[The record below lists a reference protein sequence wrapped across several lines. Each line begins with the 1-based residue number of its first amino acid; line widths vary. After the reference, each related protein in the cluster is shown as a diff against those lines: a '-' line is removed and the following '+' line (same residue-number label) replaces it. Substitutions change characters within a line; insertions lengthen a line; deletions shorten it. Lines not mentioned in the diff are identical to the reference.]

1 MTTSNGAPRAPN
13 FEFPYI
19 TCRNISGPEDEQ
31 AGRKVYAGHAP
42 TSSVLLLEDDENVRE
57 YLVDAL
63 GKAKARPTLV
73 HQAIR
78 KTLDDHPDQF
88 SILNGGMV
96 IVAHGAEV
104 DDKHRILI
112 LDRASIINGSQTQ
125 GELRRYFD
133 KHQHEPDFIVP
144 SIKFEL
150 IVTRDDDL
158 IAEISISR
166 NFQND
171 VRAISIAG
179 RRGQLDELEAA
190 VQLTLPDAKLRKSET
205 DLVVD
210 NEFLDTEKL
219 IQVLFALMP
228 AKLFGVLEQ
237 DATSKVFSYSQKTR
251 CLKLFQRIIEGRNDN
266 ADLDRIYWY
275 FLDMAGAA
283 WVLYQKWKG
292 HQGFRGTRLRS
303 IEREG
308 GEVASVPDG
317 IVFPILAAMSA
328 FVTSHRLPRRPLN
341 RPQTKWLLQPVE
353 QFDEKE
359 IIDAAA
365 QVYMEIADHN
375 PQTMGKSKACY
386 SALQRITAIYARLA
400 AVA

>member
-1 MTTSNGAPRAPN
+1 MTSSNGAPCASN
-13 FEFPYI
+13 FEFPYS
-19 TCRNISGPEDEQ
+19 TCRNISGPEDEA

-42 TSSVLLLEDDENVRE
+42 TSSVLQLEDDENVRE
-57 YLVDAL
+57 YLVDAQ

-96 IVAHGAEV
+96 IVARAAEV
-104 DDKHRILI
+104 DDKRRVLL
-112 LDRASIINGSQTQ
+112 LDRPSIINGSQTQ
-125 GELRRYFD
+125 GELVRYFEKYRQAQD
-133 KHQHEPDFIVP
+133 FVEPT
-144 SIKFEL
+144 IKFEL

-179 RRGQLDELEAA
+179 RRGQLDELEMA
-190 VQLTLPDAKLRKSET
+190 VQRVRPDAKLRKSET
-205 DLVVD
+205 DLAVD
-210 NEFLDTEKL
+210 DEYLDTEKL

-228 AKLFGVLEQ
+228 PKLFALLEK
-237 DATSKVFSYSQKTR
+237 DAASKVFAYSQKTR
-251 CLKLFQRIIEGRNDN
+251 CLKLFQRIIEGRED
-266 ADLDRIYWY
+266 DHKLGTIHTY
-275 FLDMAGAA
+275 FLDMAGRA
-283 WVLYQKWKG
+283 WELYERWKA
-292 HQGFRGTRLRS
+292 HPDFRGTRLRS
-303 IEREG
+303 IAREN
-308 GEVASVPDG
+308 GEIADVPDG
-317 IVFPILAAMSA
+317 IVFPILSA
-328 FVTSHRLPRRPLN
+328 LSVFVKSPHAPFGRRRQP
-341 RPQTKWLLQPVE
+341 WVFDPVE
-353 QFDEKE
+353 KFDEQE
-359 IIDAAA
+359 LIDAAA

-400 AVA
+400 SAA